1 MDLACNAVNC
11 TEGATD
17 THYFVFTTA
26 LCICVCVCYVTF
38 RDFRTAGVT
47 RLSLGVQVRT
57 SHSWNESG
65 QVHIHIAVIWV
76 GCESMEVSLSVQGIS
91 LCADR
96 GNVPQVPVCT
106 VSDFY
111 D

>member
-1 MDLACNAVNC
+1 MQLTVRR
-11 TEGATD
+11 EPQ
-17 THYFVFTTA
+17 THIISCLPQHCV
-26 LCICVCVCYVTF
+26 CVCVCYVTF
-38 RDFRTAGVT
+38 RDFRTGGVT

-76 GCESMEVSLSVQGIS
+76 GCESMEVGLSVQGIS

-96 GNVPQVPVCT
+96 GNVPKVPMCT
-106 VSDFY
+106 LSGFY